1 MKKITFTTV
10 ILSLSVIISLHPISF
25 ASSFSRDN
33 TVSQIG
39 LISKTTI
46 YNDEMQENGYLIAQ
60 VSFTPEGSADITVGN
75 LKGTKVNYSDPRSKH
90 TKFPKYSQ
98 SQLEQAVK
106 SPNGKLESQFS
117 QAVKDKDVVFGGQLN
132 LDAISKYQTL
142 VKDGVEKGT
151 AAKGKYFYE
160 ASFTVG
166 VDIATGKGTKKYR
179 LDSVPNGAHV
189 IPYEYT
195 SSDLK

>member
-10 ILSLSVIISLHPISF
+10 MLSLAAIISLHPIGF
-25 ASSFSRDN
+25 ASSFSRN
-33 TVSQIG
+33 STVRQID
-39 LISKTTI
+39 LASKTAI
-46 YNDEMQENGYLIAQ
+46 YSDEIRGNGYLIAQ
-60 VSFTPEGSADITVGN
+60 VSFTPEGSVDITVGS

-106 SPNGKLESQFS
+106 SPSGKLESQFS
-117 QAVKDKDVVFGGQLN
+117 QAVKDKDVAFGGQLN
-132 LDAISKYQTL
+132 LDAISKYQAL

-179 LDSVPNGAHV
+179 LDSVPNGTHV

-195 SSDLK
+195 NSDLK

>member
-1 MKKITFTTV
+1 MNKIAFSAIVLSLATTSTV
-10 ILSLSVIISLHPISF
+10 CISSLALSLSEHHPGISNGG
-25 ASSFSRDN
+25 SRQ
-33 TVSQIG
+33 S
-39 LISKTTI
+39 
-46 YNDEMQENGYLIAQ
+46 GYLIAQ
-60 VSFTPEGSADITVGN
+60 TSFTPEGSVDITAGS
-75 LKGTKVNYSDPRSKH
+75 LKGTKVNYSDPRNKH
-90 TKFPKYSQ
+90 TRFPKYTQ
-98 SQLEQAVK
+98 AQLEQAVK
-106 SPNGKLESQFS
+106 SPSGKLESQFS
-117 QAVKDKDVVFGGQLN
+117 QAVKDKDVAFGGQLN
-132 LDAISKYQTL
+132 SDAIAKYQTL

-166 VDIATGKGTKKYR
+166 IDIATGKGTKKYR